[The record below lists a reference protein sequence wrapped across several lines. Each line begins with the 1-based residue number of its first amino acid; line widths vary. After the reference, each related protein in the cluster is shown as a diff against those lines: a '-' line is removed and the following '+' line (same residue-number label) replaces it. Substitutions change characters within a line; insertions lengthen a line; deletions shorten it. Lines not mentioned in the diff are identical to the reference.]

1 PSDEGQNP
9 ALPEVSHGV
18 ATRPPSA
25 FQLHA
30 DDIGNQVELEKPE
43 TSRANS
49 SSPSPCPSEH
59 QNPERVVVSF
69 DDGDP
74 LNPYNFSQPKKLF
87 IVVTCMVLVMNST
100 IGSSIASG
108 ISEPTQEY
116 FGISNDQLLVL
127 PISIY
132 LIGYVIG
139 PLVFAPLSESYG
151 RKPVLIATFVVFTAF
166 TLGTALAP
174 TFAGLVIMR
183 LLAGIGASTPISVI
197 GGVYADIYNTRK
209 ARGLVITIFMAGTTW
224 GPLIGPIA
232 SGYVAP
238 VSWRWAYWVSLIVAG
253 ATWPFLILMPETYGP
268 IVLKRKA
275 KYLREKQGD
284 ANMVAPVELQ
294 KQDLRELVV
303 VVLTRPI
310 RMFLFEAIVTT
321 TCLYLSVVYAIFYIF
336 FQAYPIIFRGTY
348 GFTSGQVGL
357 TFLPIGVGSMI
368 AGGIYL
374 VWDSFLARSQAK
386 TPAPAWTHIEEY
398 IRLPLA
404 CLGGPLFV
412 VSLFWLGW
420 TARVFIHWIVPTLS
434 ALPFGLGFLLIFMGE
449 LNYLV
454 DAYEV
459 YAASAMGAASCSRSL
474 FGVVLPFAAKPM
486 YNDLGV
492 AWACSLLGF
501 LSLLMS
507 AIPFVFIK
515 FGDRIRAN
523 SKFCR
528 ELKQKKDEEER
539 AKHGSAQQSLHALEN
554 KHEEGV

>member
-1 PSDEGQNP
+1 MS
-9 ALPEVSHGV
+9 
-18 ATRPPSA
+18 
-25 FQLHA
+25 
-30 DDIGNQVELEKPE
+30 
-43 TSRANS
+43 
-49 SSPSPCPSEH
+49 
-59 QNPERVVVSF
+59 
-69 DDGDP
+69 
-74 LNPYNFSQPKKLF
+74 
-87 IVVTCMVLVMNST
+87 
-100 IGSSIASG
+100 
-108 ISEPTQEY
+108 
-116 FGISNDQLLVL
+116 
-127 PISIY
+127 
-132 LIGYVIG
+132 
-139 PLVFAPLSESYG
+139 PLSESYG

-209 ARGLVITIFMAGTTW
+209 ARGLVITIFMAATTW

-253 ATWPFLILMPETYGP
+253 ATWPFLVLMPETYGP

-275 KYLREKQGD
+275 RYLREKQGD
-284 ANMVAPVELQ
+284 ANVVAPVELQ

-321 TCLYLSVVYAIFYIF
+321 TCLYLSVVYAIFYN
-336 FQAYPIIFRGTY
+336 PIIFRGTY

-386 TPAPAWTHIEEY
+386 TPAPAWTQIEEY

-404 CLGGPLFV
+404 CLGGPLFGGQRE
-412 VSLFWLGW
+412 S
-420 TARVFIHWIVPTLS
+420 IHWIVPTLS

-528 ELKQKKDEEER
+528 ELKQKKEEEER
-539 AKHGSAQQSLHALEN
+539 AKYESAHPSHQSVGN